1 MALNQEAIWT
11 WEHQSGRGPEV
22 IRVGGC
28 LKWAAELVSCS
39 EIRPCK
45 AEGGVTL
52 TDGEQ
57 KRVGRGV
64 LFLDGNIQKSR
75 LNFNRNALFAV
86 PQLGA
91 GKSYI
96 AFRWWL
102 YPT

>member
-1 MALNQEAIWT
+1 MSSRISLVFGNT
-11 WEHQSGRGPEV
+11 TVQSGR
-22 IRVGGC
+22 
-28 LKWAAELVSCS
+28 
-39 EIRPCK
+39 
-45 AEGGVTL
+45 GVTL

-75 LNFNRNALFAV
+75 LNFNRNALLAV

-96 AFRWWL
+96 AFRW
-102 YPT
+102 